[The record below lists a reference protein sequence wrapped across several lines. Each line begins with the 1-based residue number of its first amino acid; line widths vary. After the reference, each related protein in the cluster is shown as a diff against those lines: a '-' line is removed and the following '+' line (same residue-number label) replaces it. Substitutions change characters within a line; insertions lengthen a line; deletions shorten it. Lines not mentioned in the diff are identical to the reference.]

1 MFTRLSRWLLTL
13 AVVVVAMLRPAGAE
27 LVVGRDYVPVVPPQ
41 ATDNPGKLEVIEFF
55 SYGCPHCAEFHPT
68 VSKWAAALPNDVVF
82 RRVPV
87 SFNRPPWASLA
98 RLFYA
103 LEATG
108 DLARLDSA
116 VFQALHQTG
125 TRLYDDKSVIAWAG
139 AQGVDSKKFT
149 DAYNSFGVISKAKR
163 GDQMAE
169 AYRIPGVPAMA
180 VDGRY
185 LVTGKDVKG
194 HADVI
199 ALTEQVIDKARRERA
214 AEKARGGSGKKQ

>member
-1 MFTRLSRWLLTL
+1 MSTRLSRWFLTL
-13 AVVVVAMLRPAGAE
+13 AVVVLAMLRPAGAE
-27 LVVGRDYVPVVPPQ
+27 LVVGRDYVPIVPPQ

-82 RRVPV
+82 RRVPI
-87 SFNRPPWASLA
+87 SFNRPPWAGLA

-116 VFQALHQTG
+116 VFRALHEAG
-125 TRLYDDKSVIAWAG
+125 SRLYDEKSIVAWVS

-163 GDQMAE
+163 ADQMAE
-169 AYRIPGVPAMA
+169 GHRIPGVPAMA
-180 VDGRY
+180 VDGKY
-185 LVTGKDVKG
+185 LVTGKEAKG
-194 HADVI
+194 HAEII
-199 ALTEQVIDKARRERA
+199 ALTDQVIGKVRQERA
-214 AEKARGGSGKKQ
+214 SGKERGDKK